1 MQNRETPKRNRACSY
16 GAARLLVGGAMAGC
30 SLAPPL
36 AAYSATYSFVDLNPN
51 GFDSSYAF
59 GVSGGQQVGYGSG
72 PASGGQTHALLWSDS
87 AATAVD
93 LNPGGFVASYAT
105 GVSAGEQVGYGWGT
119 AGGGPPALFC

>member
-16 GAARLLVGGAMAGC
+16 GAARLVVGAAMAV
-30 SLAPPL
+30 SFLAPPL

-72 PASGGQTHALLWSDS
+72 PPSGGQTHPLLLSGR
-87 AATAVD
+87 AAPAAHLNTAR
-93 LNPGGFVASYAT
+93 GFSLYAAR
-105 GVSAGEQVGYGWGT
+105 V
-119 AGGGPPALFC
+119 

>member
-16 GAARLLVGGAMAGC
+16 GAARLVVGAAMAV
-30 SLAPPL
+30 SFLAPPL

-72 PASGGQTHALLWSDS
+72 PPSGGQTHALLWADS
-87 AATAVD
+87 
-93 LNPGGFVASYAT
+93 GAT
-105 GVSAGEQVGYGWGT
+105 GGDFTPRGGVSS
-119 AGGGPPALFC
+119 C